1 MLVLGESVEQS
12 IVNCLLQRREES
24 NLILEDLILM
34 RVFNSCRLTLA
45 IFQCTIAFGV
55 VQFFGLY
62 SFGVWNVR
70 IAFGS
75 ITFGLFS
82 FGVWLFNIFYFR
94 GVGYLSSSGCY
105 LYPFVQKERLLN
117 L

>member
-45 IFQCTIAFGV
+45 LFQCTIAFG
-55 VQFFGLY
+55 
-62 SFGVWNVR
+62 
-70 IAFGS
+70 S
-75 ITFGLFS
+75 IC
-82 FGVWLFNIFYFR
+82 YFR
-94 GVGYLSSSGCY
+94 KYFLFISVCAGKKDFETCNSQHNADDVKFSIGEG
-105 LYPFVQKERLLN
+105 
-117 L
+117 